1 MRQLGRNVQ
10 FWNVNIIL
18 SSTCRTPNHC
28 VTDAVH
34 GWFGTTEMFGYNLV
48 SITATRTSAVI
59 AATAASIDYTLLVWK
74 LWKKLGVLKWQADK
88 SVTDYKP
95 TKKEVH
101 KDKCGC
107 SRHPLSSRKQKQQQN
122 KHKLVIISRNL
133 AVNYFSHFSL
143 VSWEYF
149 PLLANISSFC
159 RSALGYPFPSRLYLI

>member
-1 MRQLGRNVQ
+1 MPHSAESLCDRRSTWLVWNHRNVWLQLGFHHSNK
-10 FWNVNIIL
+10 NIGCN
-18 SSTCRTPNHC
+18 SSN
-28 VTDAVH
+28 
-34 GWFGTTEMFGYNLV
+34 
-48 SITATRTSAVI
+48 I
-59 AATAASIDYTLLVWK
+59 SIDCSLLVWK
-74 LWKKLGVLKWQADK
+74 LWKKLGVLKLQAGK